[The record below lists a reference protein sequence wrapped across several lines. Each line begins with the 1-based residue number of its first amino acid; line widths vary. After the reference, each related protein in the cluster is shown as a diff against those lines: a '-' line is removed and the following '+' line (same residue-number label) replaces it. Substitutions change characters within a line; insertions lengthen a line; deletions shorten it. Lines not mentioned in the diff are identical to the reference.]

1 MKKKRINLI
10 FLSIT
15 ILVVGFLF
23 LIDYNSKD
31 DLLAVYLDNT
41 RSSEIP
47 SKSGNY
53 VIDKIVC
60 DDDVKASWDNISWS
74 LSVNNMNKKT
84 KCNLYFKSKKDIT
97 ITYDNNYTNSD
108 IFSDTYYTGTMN
120 TCCQTNSGD
129 LYSVRDYT
137 NGIYTFTRKP
147 YANDTNDRGVF
158 LPNKNKLTV
167 GQKYYLR
174 YVAKVAKNVSN
185 TTFGSEQWGYSSPG
199 LTSEWQT
206 ISYEFT
212 AAEHDIVAFIF
223 YDWWVK
229 DSDNTLQVGNI
240 FLQKGSYNNYSKV
253 SLKEY
258 DNLGNMPSP
267 TRSGY
272 TFLGWYTEALGG
284 TRVDEN
290 TIVTENTTYYAHWQ

>member
-1 MKKKRINLI
+1 MKNKVLL
-10 FLSIT
+10 FLVIVVLA
-15 ILVVGFLF
+15 IVLVV
-23 LIDYNSKD
+23 DQASKD
-31 DLLAVYLDNT
+31 DLIAVYLDNT
-41 RSSEIP
+41 KSDSIP

-53 VIDKIVC
+53 IIDKIVC
-60 DDDVKASWDNISWS
+60 DDVVEALWDNVSWS
-74 LSVNNMNKKT
+74 LSVNNLSQKT

-108 IFSDTYYTGTMN
+108 IFSDTYDTGTMY
-120 TCCQTNSGD
+120 TCCQANSGD

-158 LPNKNKLTV
+158 LPNKNKLTN

-174 YVAKVAKNVSN
+174 YVAKVSQNVSN
-185 TTFGSEQWGYSSPG
+185 TTFGSEQWGYSSPS
-199 LTSEWQT
+199 LTTEWQT

-212 AAEHDIVAFIF
+212 AAENGIVAFIF
-223 YDWWVK
+223 YDWSVK

-240 FLQKGSYNNYSKV
+240 FLQKGEYDNYSKV
-253 SLKEY
+253 TLKEY
-258 DNLGNMPSP
+258 DSLENMPSP

-284 TRVDEN
+284 TKVDKN